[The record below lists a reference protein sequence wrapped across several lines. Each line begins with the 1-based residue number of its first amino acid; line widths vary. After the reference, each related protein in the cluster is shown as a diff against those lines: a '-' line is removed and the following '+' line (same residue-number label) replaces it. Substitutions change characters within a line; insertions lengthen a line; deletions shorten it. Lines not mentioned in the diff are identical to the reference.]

1 MDYESIGKEKLIQ
14 MYTTMLKIRKFE
26 EAVGKLAAEGFVP
39 GLVHLYIGEE
49 AVAVGAC
56 ANLRKDDYITS
67 THRGHGHC
75 IAKGGD
81 VKKMMAEILGKRTGY
96 CKGKGGSMHICA
108 PEIGVMGCSG
118 IVGASILIATGLGLA
133 IQLKQ
138 TDQVVV
144 SFFGDGAANT
154 GAFHEGINMAA
165 IWKLPVIY
173 VCENNLYAIS
183 TSVFRST
190 SVKNIAE
197 RAAAYGIPGVAVDGM
212 DVVAVYE
219 AVKKAVNK
227 ARGGGGPTL
236 IECKTYRFR
245 GHMEGDPKRGAT
257 YRSEAEITEW
267 EKKCPINNFKA
278 KLIENHILTETEAEE
293 IEHKCTEEI
302 QEAVKFA
309 KDSPYPSPEDVLED
323 VFVSL

>member
-1 MDYESIGKEKLIQ
+1 MSIRSIEEEKLID
-14 MYTTMLKIRKFE
+14 MYVKMVKIRSFE
-26 EAVGKLAAEGFVP
+26 EAAAQLWAEGLIP

-49 AVAVGAC
+49 AVAAGVC
-56 ANLRKDDYITS
+56 ATLRNDDYITS
-67 THRGHGHC
+67 THRGHGHL

-81 VKKMMAEILGKRTGY
+81 AKKMMAELLGKRTGY
-96 CKGKGGSMHICA
+96 SKGKGGSMHMCD

-118 IVGASILIATGLGLA
+118 IVGAGILIATGLGLA
-133 IQLKQ
+133 VDVKR

-144 SFFGDGAANT
+144 CFFGDGAANT

-165 IWKLPVIY
+165 LWKLPVIY

-183 TSVFRST
+183 VSTSRST

-197 RAAAYGIPGVAVDGM
+197 RAAAYGIPGVIVDGM

-219 AVKKAVNK
+219 AVKKAVER
-227 ARGGGGPTL
+227 ARRGEGPAL

-245 GHMEGDPKRGAT
+245 GHFEGDPKRGAI
-257 YRSEAEITEW
+257 YRSEVEMMEW
-267 EKKCPINNFKA
+267 EKKCPIKNFKA
-278 KLIENHILTETEAEE
+278 RLIENGILTEREADEIEQNCAEE
-293 IEHKCTEEI
+293 VK
-302 QEAVKFA
+302 EAVKFA
-309 KDSPYPSPEDVLED
+309 KESLPPSPDEVSED